1 MSDNDHIDAQWLR
14 AAQSPPPPPRRR
26 GHGCGLSLLVLILV
40 LAGVLFYPRV
50 QALLTPVPTVQIQ
63 MESSVLP
70 DTAPN
75 CAANPRVAAA
85 LHAAMRDQTDATVY
99 DCDAE
104 TLEACMAELLD
115 DPELWVRSYRYTV
128 HSGLNAHIT
137 VTFDW
142 VYPDDGPAR
151 REELART
158 ADGLLAAA
166 PAEDYP
172 RALYLYD
179 WLLEHVRYVSRE
191 TYDQTAYSAVCEGEA
206 VCGGIADAYVYLLER
221 GGIPARV
228 VTGTSQ
234 SADGTADGH
243 AWVAAELD
251 GAVYYFDPT
260 WDLQDDESEAA
271 LPGYLSHTWFALTA
285 ERMAVRHT
293 AEDPAL
299 WPDSRA
305 NADNYYVRNGYTAAE
320 ASVAAAAAAVR
331 SQWDDGRAVLEFRCE
346 TPEVYAGMRA
356 LLFDRDRLWDVYRA
370 LGSYASSSGY
380 QCVDDQQIIRLVPE
394 R

>member
-1 MSDNDHIDAQWLR
+1 MSDNDHIDAQWLH
-14 AAQSPPPPPRRR
+14 AAPPPSRRR
-26 GHGCGLSLLVLILV
+26 GRGCALSLLVLILV
-40 LAGVLFYPRV
+40 LAGVLFYPRL
-50 QALLTPVPTVQIQ
+50 QAWFTPVPAVQIQ
-63 MESSVLP
+63 VESSVLP

-75 CAANPRVAAA
+75 CTANPRTAAV
-85 LHAAMRDQTDATVY
+85 LRLAMRDQTDAAVY
-99 DCDAE
+99 DCDAA

-115 DPELWVRSYRYTV
+115 DPELWVRSYQYTV
-128 HSGLNAHIT
+128 HGGLNAHIT

-142 VYPDDGPAR
+142 VYPDDSPAR
-151 REELART
+151 RAQLART

-166 PAEDYP
+166 PAGDYE

-179 WLLEHVRYVSRE
+179 WLLTHVRYVARE
-191 TYDQTAYSAVCEGEA
+191 TYDQTAYAAVCEGEA
-206 VCGGIADAYVYLLER
+206 VCGGI
-221 GGIPARV
+221 PARV
-228 VTGTSQ
+228 ITGTSR
-234 SADGTADGH
+234 SADGTADSH

-293 AEDPAL
+293 ADDPTL

-305 NADNYYVRNGYTAAE
+305 NADNYYVRSGYTAAE
-320 ASVAAAAAAVR
+320 ATVAAAAAAVR

-346 TPEVYAGMRA
+346 TPEVYAGMQS
-356 LLFDRDRLWDVYRA
+356 LLFERDRLWDVYRA
-370 LGSYASSSGY
+370 LGSYVSSSGY
-380 QCVDDQQIIRLVPE
+380 QCADDQQIIRLIPA

>member
-1 MSDNDHIDAQWLR
+1 MYDNDHLDEQWLR
-14 AAQSPPPPPRRR
+14 QTPPPRRR
-26 GHGCGLSLLVLILV
+26 GAGCGLTLLLVLLV
-40 LAGVLFYPRV
+40 LAGAVFYPRL
-50 QALLTPVPTVQIQ
+50 QAWFTPVPAVQIQ
-63 MESSVLP
+63 VESSVLP

-75 CAANPRVAAA
+75 CTANPRTAAV
-85 LHAAMRDQTDATVY
+85 LRLAMRDQTDAAVY
-99 DCDAE
+99 DCDAA

-115 DPELWVRSYRYTV
+115 DPELWVRSYQYTV
-128 HSGLNAHIT
+128 HGGLNAHIT

-151 REELART
+151 RAQLART

-166 PAEDYP
+166 PAGDYP

-179 WLLEHVRYVSRE
+179 WLLTHVRYVARE
-191 TYDQTAYSAVCEGEA
+191 TYDQT
-206 VCGGIADAYVYLLER
+206 AYVYLLER

-234 SADGTADGH
+234 SADGTADSH

-271 LPGYLSHTWFALTA
+271 LPGYLRHTWFALTA

-293 AEDPAL
+293 ADDPAL

-305 NADNYYVRNGYTAAE
+305 NADNYYVRSGYTAAE
-320 ASVAAAAAAVR
+320 ATVAAAAAAVR

-346 TPEVYAGMRA
+346 TPEVYAGMQS
-356 LLFDRDRLWDVYRA
+356 LLFERDRLWDVYRA
-370 LGSYASSSGY
+370 LGSYVSSSGY
-380 QCVDDQQIIRLVPE
+380 QCADDQQIIRLIPA

>member
-1 MSDNDHIDAQWLR
+1 MYDNDHLDEQWLR
-14 AAQSPPPPPRRR
+14 QTPPPRRR
-26 GHGCGLSLLVLILV
+26 GAGCGLTLLLVLLLV
-40 LAGVLFYPRV
+40 LAGAVFYPRIR
-50 QALLTPVPTVQIQ
+50 ARLTPVPAVQIRV
-63 MESSVLP
+63 ESSVLP

-75 CAANPRVAAA
+75 CTANPRTAAV
-85 LHAAMRDQTDATVY
+85 LRSAMRDQTDAAVY
-99 DCDAE
+99 DCDAA

-115 DPELWVRSYRYTV
+115 DPELWVRSYQYTV
-128 HSGLNAHIT
+128 HGGLNAHIT

-151 REELART
+151 RAQLART
-158 ADGLLAAA
+158 ADGL
-166 PAEDYP
+166 
-172 RALYLYD
+172 
-179 WLLEHVRYVSRE
+179 V
-191 TYDQTAYSAVCEGEA
+191 
-206 VCGGIADAYVYLLER
+206 ADAYVYLLER

-228 VTGTSQ
+228 ITGTSR
-234 SADGTADGH
+234 SADGTADSH

-260 WDLQDDESEAA
+260 WDLQDDESETA

-293 AEDPAL
+293 ADDPAL

-305 NADNYYVRNGYTAAE
+305 NADNYYVRSGYTAAE
-320 ASVAAAAAAVR
+320 ATVAAAAAAVR

-346 TPEVYAGMRA
+346 TPEVYAGMQS
-356 LLFDRDRLWDVYRA
+356 LLFERDRLWDVYRA
-370 LGSYASSSGY
+370 LGSYVSSSGY
-380 QCVDDQQIIRLVPE
+380 QCADDQQIIRLIPA

>member
-50 QALLTPVPTVQIQ
+50 QALLAPASTVQIQ

-128 HSGLNAHIT
+128 HSGLNTHIT

-166 PAEDYP
+166 PAGDYP

-179 WLLEHVRYVSRE
+179 WLLTHVRYVSR
-191 TYDQTAYSAVCEGEA
+191 
-206 VCGGIADAYVYLLER
+206 
-221 GGIPARV
+221 
-228 VTGTSQ
+228 
-234 SADGTADGH
+234 
-243 AWVAAELD
+243 
-251 GAVYYFDPT
+251 
-260 WDLQDDESEAA
+260 
-271 LPGYLSHTWFALTA
+271 
-285 ERMAVRHT
+285 
-293 AEDPAL
+293 
-299 WPDSRA
+299 
-305 NADNYYVRNGYTAAE
+305 
-320 ASVAAAAAAVR
+320 
-331 SQWDDGRAVLEFRCE
+331 
-346 TPEVYAGMRA
+346 
-356 LLFDRDRLWDVYRA
+356 
-370 LGSYASSSGY
+370 
-380 QCVDDQQIIRLVPE
+380 
-394 R
+394 

>member
-1 MSDNDHIDAQWLR
+1 MSDNDHIDAQWLH
-14 AAQSPPPPPRRR
+14 AAPPLPRRR
-26 GHGCGLSLLVLILV
+26 GRGCALSLLVLILV
-40 LAGVLFYPRV
+40 LAGVLFYPRL
-50 QALLTPVPTVQIQ
+50 QAWFTPVPAVQIQ

-75 CAANPRVAAA
+75 CTANPRTAAV
-85 LHAAMRDQTDATVY
+85 LRLAMRDQTDAAVY
-99 DCDAE
+99 DCDAA

-115 DPELWVRSYRYTV
+115 DPELWVRSYQYTV
-128 HSGLNAHIT
+128 YGGLNAHIT

-151 REELART
+151 RAQLART

-166 PAEDYP
+166 PAGDYP

-179 WLLEHVRYVSRE
+179 WLLTHVRYVAHE
-191 TYDQTAYSAVCEGEA
+191 TYDQTAYAAVCEGEA

-228 VTGTSQ
+228 VTGTSR
-234 SADGTADGH
+234 SADGH

-260 WDLQDDESEAA
+260 WDLQDDESETA

-293 AEDPAL
+293 ADNPAL

-305 NADNYYVRNGYTAAE
+305 NADNYYVRSGYTAAE
-320 ASVAAAAAAVR
+320 ATVAAAAAAVR

-346 TPEVYAGMRA
+346 TPEVYAGMQS
-356 LLFDRDRLWDVYRA
+356 LLFERDRLWDVYRA
-370 LGSYASSSGY
+370 LGSYVSSSGY
-380 QCVDDQQIIRLVPE
+380 QCADDQQIIRLIPE

>member
-1 MSDNDHIDAQWLR
+1 MYDNDHLDEQWLR
-14 AAQSPPPPPRRR
+14 QTPPRRR
-26 GHGCGLSLLVLILV
+26 SGAGCGLTLLLVLLLV
-40 LAGVLFYPRV
+40 LAGAVFYPRIR
-50 QALLTPVPTVQIQ
+50 ARLTPVQTVQIQ
-63 MESSVLP
+63 RESSVLP

-75 CAANPRVAAA
+75 CGANPRAAA
-85 LHAAMRDQTDATVY
+85 VLHKAMREQTDAVVY
-99 DCDAE
+99 GCDAD
-104 TLEACMAELLD
+104 TLTACLRELLD

-128 HSGLNAHIT
+128 YGGANAHIT
-137 VTFDW
+137 VAFDW

-151 REELART
+151 RAQLAQT

-166 PAEDYP
+166 PAGDYE

-179 WLLEHVRYVSRE
+179 WLLTHVAYTERE
-191 TYDQTAYSAVCEGEA
+191 TYDQTAYAALCEGQA

-228 VTGTSQ
+228 VTGTSL
-234 SADGTADGH
+234 SADGTADSH

-271 LPGYLSHTWFALTA
+271 LPDYLGHTWFALTA

-293 AEDPAL
+293 AEDPTL

-346 TPEVYAGMRA
+346 TPEVYAGMQS

-370 LGSYASSSGY
+370 LGSYVPSSAY
-380 QCVDDQQIIRLVPE
+380 QCVDDQQIIRLIPT

>member
-1 MSDNDHIDAQWLR
+1 MSHNDPMDAQWLR
-14 AAQSPPPPPRRR
+14 AMPPPPPPCRR
-26 GHGCGLSLLVLILV
+26 GRGCALSLLVILLV
-40 LAGVLFYPRV
+40 LAGALFYPRV
-50 QALLTPVPTVQIQ
+50 YASLRPVPAVQIQ

-70 DTAPN
+70 DTAPA
-75 CAANPRVAAA
+75 CAANPKTAAV
-85 LHAAMRDQTDATVY
+85 LCAAMRDQTDAVVRG
-99 DCDAE
+99 CDAE

-115 DPELWVRSYRYTV
+115 DPELWVRAYRYTV
-128 HSGLNAHIT
+128 YGGLDARIA

-151 REELART
+151 RAQLAQT
-158 ADGLLAAA
+158 ADALLAAA
-166 PAEDYP
+166 PVEDYV

-179 WLLEHVRYVSRE
+179 WLLTHVRYAARE
-191 TYDQTAYSAVCEGEA
+191 TYDQTAYAAVCEGAA
-206 VCGGIADAYVYLLER
+206 VCGGIADAYAYLLER

-228 VTGTSQ
+228 VAGTSR
-234 SADGTADGH
+234 STDGMTDRH

-260 WDLQDDESEAA
+260 WDLQDDESADT

-305 NADNYYVRNGYTAAE
+305 NADNYYVRSGYTAAE
-320 ASVAAAAAAVR
+320 ASAAAAAAAVR
-331 SQWDDGRAVLEFRCE
+331 SQWDAGCAVLEFRCE

-356 LLFDRDRLWDVYRA
+356 LLFERDRLWDVYRA
-370 LGSYASSSGY
+370 LGSYTAASGY
-380 QCVDDQQIIRLVPE
+380 QCVDDQQIIRLIPE

>member
-1 MSDNDHIDAQWLR
+1 MSDNDHIDAQWLH
-14 AAQSPPPPPRRR
+14 AAPPPSRRR
-26 GHGCGLSLLVLILV
+26 GRGCALSLLVLILV
-40 LAGVLFYPRV
+40 LAGVLFYPRL
-50 QALLTPVPTVQIQ
+50 QAWFTPVPAVQIQ
-63 MESSVLP
+63 VESSVLP

-75 CAANPRVAAA
+75 CTANPRTAAV
-85 LHAAMRDQTDATVY
+85 LRLAMRDQTDAAVY
-99 DCDAE
+99 DCDAA

-115 DPELWVRSYRYTV
+115 DPELWVRYYQYTV
-128 HSGLNAHIT
+128 HGGLNAHIT

-142 VYPDDGPAR
+142 VYPDDSQAR
-151 REELART
+151 RAQLART

-166 PAEDYP
+166 PAGDYE

-179 WLLEHVRYVSRE
+179 WLLTHVRYVARE
-191 TYDQTAYSAVCEGEA
+191 TYDQTAYAAVCEGEA

-228 VTGTSQ
+228 ITGTSR
-234 SADGTADGH
+234 SADGTADSH

-293 AEDPAL
+293 ADDPTL

-305 NADNYYVRNGYTAAE
+305 NADNYYVRSGYTAAE
-320 ASVAAAAAAVR
+320 ATVAAAAAAVR

-346 TPEVYAGMRA
+346 TPEVYAGMQS
-356 LLFDRDRLWDVYRA
+356 LLFERDRLWDVYRA
-370 LGSYASSSGY
+370 LGSYVSSSGY
-380 QCVDDQQIIRLVPE
+380 QCADDQQIIRLIPA

>member
-1 MSDNDHIDAQWLR
+1 MSHNDPMDAQWLR
-14 AAQSPPPPPRRR
+14 ATPPPPPPCRR
-26 GHGCGLSLLVLILV
+26 GRGCALSLLVILLV
-40 LAGVLFYPRV
+40 LAGALFYPHVYASLR
-50 QALLTPVPTVQIQ
+50 PVPAVQIQ

-70 DTAPN
+70 DTAPA
-75 CAANPRVAAA
+75 CAANPKTAAV
-85 LHAAMRDQTDATVY
+85 LRAAMRDQTDAVVRG
-99 DCDAE
+99 CDAE

-115 DPELWVRSYRYTV
+115 DPELWVRAYRYTV
-128 HSGLNAHIT
+128 YGGLDARIA

-151 REELART
+151 RAQLAQT
-158 ADGLLAAA
+158 ADALLAAA
-166 PAEDYP
+166 PAEDYV

-179 WLLEHVRYVSRE
+179 WLLTHVRYAARE
-191 TYDQTAYSAVCEGEA
+191 TYDQTAYAAVCEGAA

-228 VTGTSQ
+228 VAGTSR
-234 SADGTADGH
+234 STDGTTDRH

-260 WDLQDDESEAA
+260 WDLQDDESADT

-305 NADNYYVRNGYTAAE
+305 NADNYYVRSGYTAAE
-320 ASVAAAAAAVR
+320 ASAAAAAAAVR
-331 SQWDDGRAVLEFRCE
+331 SQWDAGCAVLEFRCE

-356 LLFDRDRLWDVYRA
+356 LLFERDRLWDVYRA
-370 LGSYASSSGY
+370 LGSYAAASGY
-380 QCVDDQQIIRLVPE
+380 QCVDDQQIIRLIPE

>member
-1 MSDNDHIDAQWLR
+1 MYDNDHLDEQWLR
-14 AAQSPPPPPRRR
+14 QTPPPRRR
-26 GHGCGLSLLVLILV
+26 SGAGCGLTLLLVLLLV
-40 LAGVLFYPRV
+40 LAGAVFYPRIR
-50 QALLTPVPTVQIQ
+50 ARLTPVQTVQIQ
-63 MESSVLP
+63 RESSVLP

-75 CAANPRVAAA
+75 CSANPRVAAV
-85 LHAAMRDQTDATVY
+85 LHTAMREQTDAVVY
-99 DCDAE
+99 GCDAG
-104 TLEACMAELLD
+104 TLTACLGELLD

-128 HSGLNAHIT
+128 YGGVNAHIT

-142 VYPDDGPAR
+142 VYPDDGPALR
-151 REELART
+151 AQLAQT

-166 PAEDYP
+166 PAEDYE

-179 WLLEHVRYVSRE
+179 WLLEHVRYVPRE
-191 TYDQTAYSAVCEGEA
+191 TYDQTAYAAVCEGEA
-206 VCGGIADAYVYLLER
+206 VCGGISDAYVYLLER

-228 VTGTSQ
+228 VTGTSL
-234 SADGTADGH
+234 SADGTADSH

-293 AEDPAL
+293 AEDSTL

-346 TPEVYAGMRA
+346 TPEVYAGMQS

-370 LGSYASSSGY
+370 LGSYVPSSAY
-380 QCVDDQQIIRLVPE
+380 QCVDDQQIIRLIPT

>member
-1 MSDNDHIDAQWLR
+1 MSDNDHIDAQWLH
-14 AAQSPPPPPRRR
+14 AAPPPSRRR
-26 GHGCGLSLLVLILV
+26 GRGCALSLLVLILV
-40 LAGVLFYPRV
+40 LAGVLFYPRL
-50 QALLTPVPTVQIQ
+50 QAWFTPVPAVQIQ
-63 MESSVLP
+63 VESSVLP

-75 CAANPRVAAA
+75 CTANPRTAAV
-85 LHAAMRDQTDATVY
+85 LRLAMRDQTDAAVY
-99 DCDAE
+99 DCDAA

-115 DPELWVRSYRYTV
+115 DPELWVRSYQYTV
-128 HSGLNAHIT
+128 HGGLNAHIT

-151 REELART
+151 RAQLART

-166 PAEDYP
+166 PAGDYE

-179 WLLEHVRYVSRE
+179 WLLTHVRYVARE
-191 TYDQTAYSAVCEGEA
+191 TYDQTAYAAVCEGEA
-206 VCGGIADAYVYLLER
+206 VCGGI
-221 GGIPARV
+221 PARV
-228 VTGTSQ
+228 ITGTSR
-234 SADGTADGH
+234 SADGTADSH

-293 AEDPAL
+293 ADDPAL

-305 NADNYYVRNGYTAAE
+305 NADNYYVRSGYTAAE
-320 ASVAAAAAAVR
+320 ATVAAAAAAVR

-346 TPEVYAGMRA
+346 TPEVYAGMQS
-356 LLFDRDRLWDVYRA
+356 LLFERDRLWDVYRA
-370 LGSYASSSGY
+370 LGSYVSSSGY
-380 QCVDDQQIIRLVPE
+380 QCADDQQIIRLIPA

>member
-1 MSDNDHIDAQWLR
+1 MYDNDHLDEQWLR
-14 AAQSPPPPPRRR
+14 QTPPPRRR
-26 GHGCGLSLLVLILV
+26 SGAGCGLTLLVLLLV
-40 LAGVLFYPRV
+40 LAGAVFYPRIR
-50 QALLTPVPTVQIQ
+50 ARLTPVQTVQIQ
-63 MESSVLP
+63 RESSVLP

-75 CAANPRVAAA
+75 CSANPRVAAA
-85 LHAAMRDQTDATVY
+85 LHTAMREQTDAVVY
-99 DCDAE
+99 GCDAD
-104 TLEACMAELLD
+104 TLTACLCELLD

-128 HSGLNAHIT
+128 YGGVNAHIT

-151 REELART
+151 RAQLAQT

-166 PAEDYP
+166 PAGDYE

-179 WLLEHVRYVSRE
+179 WLLTHVAYTERE
-191 TYDQTAYSAVCEGEA
+191 TYDQTAYAAVCEGQA

-221 GGIPARV
+221 GGIPARA
-228 VTGTSQ
+228 VTGTSV
-234 SADGTADGH
+234 SSGGASERH

-260 WDLQDDESEAA
+260 WDLQDDGSEAA
-271 LPGYLSHTWFALTA
+271 LPDYLSHTWFALTA
-285 ERMAVRHT
+285 ARMAVRHT
-293 AEDPAL
+293 PDAPEL

-305 NADNYYVRNGYTAAE
+305 NADNYYVRSGYTAAE
-320 ASVAAAAAAVR
+320 ATVAAAAAAVR
-331 SQWDDGRAVLEFRCE
+331 SQWEDGRAVLEFRCE
-346 TPEVYAGMRA
+346 SPEVYDEMRA

-370 LGSYASSSGY
+370 LGSRVASSGY
-380 QCVDDQQIIRLVPE
+380 QCVDDQQIIRFVPA

>member
-1 MSDNDHIDAQWLR
+1 MSDHDHIDAQWLR

-26 GHGCGLSLLVLILV
+26 GHGCALSLLVLILV

-50 QALLTPVPTVQIQ
+50 QALLTPVPAVQIQ

-228 VTGTSQ
+228 VMGTSQ
-234 SADGTADGH
+234 I
-243 AWVAAELD
+243 
-251 GAVYYFDPT
+251 
-260 WDLQDDESEAA
+260 
-271 LPGYLSHTWFALTA
+271 
-285 ERMAVRHT
+285 
-293 AEDPAL
+293 
-299 WPDSRA
+299 
-305 NADNYYVRNGYTAAE
+305 
-320 ASVAAAAAAVR
+320 
-331 SQWDDGRAVLEFRCE
+331 GRAHV
-346 TPEVYAGMRA
+346 
-356 LLFDRDRLWDVYRA
+356 
-370 LGSYASSSGY
+370 
-380 QCVDDQQIIRLVPE
+380 
-394 R
+394 

>member
-1 MSDNDHIDAQWLR
+1 MSDNDHIDAQWLH
-14 AAQSPPPPPRRR
+14 AAPPPPRRR
-26 GHGCGLSLLVLILV
+26 GRGCALGLLVLILV
-40 LAGVLFYPRV
+40 LAGVLFYPRL
-50 QALLTPVPTVQIQ
+50 QAWFTPVPAVQIQ
-63 MESSVLP
+63 VESSALP
-70 DTAPN
+70 DTAQN
-75 CAANPRVAAA
+75 CTANPRTAAV
-85 LHAAMRDQTDATVY
+85 LRSAMRDQTDAAVY

-104 TLEACMAELLD
+104 TLEACMAELLY
-115 DPELWVRSYRYTV
+115 DPELWVRSYQYTV
-128 HSGLNAHIT
+128 HGGLNAHIT

-142 VYPDDGPAR
+142 VYSDDGPAHR
-151 REELART
+151 AQLARM

-166 PAEDYP
+166 PAGDYP

-179 WLLEHVRYVSRE
+179 WLLTHVRYVARE
-191 TYDQTAYSAVCEGEA
+191 TYDQTAYAAVCEGEA

-228 VTGTSQ
+228 ITGTSR
-234 SADGTADGH
+234 SADGTADSH

-260 WDLQDDESEAA
+260 WDLQDDERETA

-293 AEDPAL
+293 ADDPAL

-305 NADNYYVRNGYTAAE
+305 NADNYYVRSGYTAAE
-320 ASVAAAAAAVR
+320 ATVAAAAAAVR

-346 TPEVYAGMRA
+346 TPEVYAGMQS
-356 LLFDRDRLWDVYRA
+356 LLFERDRLWDVYRA
-370 LGSYASSSGY
+370 LGSYVSSSGY
-380 QCVDDQQIIRLVPE
+380 QCVDDQQIIRLIPA

>member
-1 MSDNDHIDAQWLR
+1 
-14 AAQSPPPPPRRR
+14 
-26 GHGCGLSLLVLILV
+26 
-40 LAGVLFYPRV
+40 
-50 QALLTPVPTVQIQ
+50 
-63 MESSVLP
+63 
-70 DTAPN
+70 
-75 CAANPRVAAA
+75 
-85 LHAAMRDQTDATVY
+85 
-99 DCDAE
+99 
-104 TLEACMAELLD
+104 MAELLD
-115 DPELWVRSYRYTV
+115 DPELWVRAYRYTV
-128 HSGLNAHIT
+128 YGGLDARIA

-151 REELART
+151 RAQLAQT
-158 ADGLLAAA
+158 ADALLAAA
-166 PAEDYP
+166 PAEDYV

-179 WLLEHVRYVSRE
+179 WLLTHVRYAARE
-191 TYDQTAYSAVCEGEA
+191 TYDQTAYAAVCEGAA

-228 VTGTSQ
+228 VAGTSR
-234 SADGTADGH
+234 STDGTTDRH

-260 WDLQDDESEAA
+260 WDLQDDESADT

-305 NADNYYVRNGYTAAE
+305 NADNYYVRSGYTAAE

-331 SQWDDGRAVLEFRCE
+331 SQWDAGRAVLEFRCE

-356 LLFDRDRLWDVYRA
+356 LLFECDRLWDVYRA
-370 LGSYASSSGY
+370 LGSYTAASGY
-380 QCVDDQQIIRLVPE
+380 QCVDDQQIIRLIPE

>member
-1 MSDNDHIDAQWLR
+1 MYDNDHLDEQWLR
-14 AAQSPPPPPRRR
+14 QTPPPRRR
-26 GHGCGLSLLVLILV
+26 SGAGCGLTLLVLLLV
-40 LAGVLFYPRV
+40 LAGAVFYPRIR
-50 QALLTPVPTVQIQ
+50 ARLTPVQTVQIQ
-63 MESSVLP
+63 RESSVLP

-75 CAANPRVAAA
+75 CSANPRVAAV
-85 LHAAMRDQTDATVY
+85 LHTAMREQTDAVVY
-99 DCDAE
+99 GCDAD
-104 TLEACMAELLD
+104 TLTTCLGELLD

-128 HSGLNAHIT
+128 YGGVNAHIT

-151 REELART
+151 RAQLAQT

-166 PAEDYP
+166 PAGDYE

-179 WLLEHVRYVSRE
+179 WLLTHVAYTERE
-191 TYDQTAYSAVCEGEA
+191 TYDQTAYAAVCEGQA

-221 GGIPARV
+221 GGIPARA
-228 VTGTSQ
+228 VTGTSV
-234 SADGTADGH
+234 SSGGASERH

-260 WDLQDDESEAA
+260 WDLQDDGSEAA
-271 LPGYLSHTWFALTA
+271 LPDYLSHTWFALTA
-285 ERMAVRHT
+285 ARMAVRHT
-293 AEDPAL
+293 PDAPEL

-305 NADNYYVRNGYTAAE
+305 NADNYYVRSGYTAAE
-320 ASVAAAAAAVR
+320 ATVAAAAAAVR
-331 SQWDDGRAVLEFRCE
+331 SQWEDGRAVLEFRCE
-346 TPEVYAGMRA
+346 SPEVYDEMRA

-370 LGSYASSSGY
+370 LGSRVASSGY
-380 QCVDDQQIIRLVPE
+380 QCVDDQQIIRFVPA